1 MTTVTTPIRNLFTAG
16 PSRPIVAASI
26 LSADFA
32 RLGEESA
39 AVLAAGAD
47 ALHVDIMDGHFV
59 PNLSMGPAVCAG
71 VRGACPDAFL
81 DVHLMVTDPAA
92 YLEPFAGAGA
102 DHCTFHIEVDAD
114 PVALRDRCHELGMT
128 AGVAINPDTP
138 VDAIDDV
145 IDAFDL
151 VLVMSVHPGFSGQSF
166 IESVLEKTRA
176 IAARLRPDQRLE
188 MDGGIG
194 PANAAEVRAAG
205 CDTLVS
211 ASAIFGATHRASVIA
226 AIRGNDRATR
236 AGAGGGD
243 GVREA

>member
-1 MTTVTTPIRNLFTAG
+1 MPTTVTPAVRNLFSA
-16 PSRPIVAASI
+16 PIPHPLVAASI

-32 RLGEESA
+32 RLGEESS
-39 AVLAAGAD
+39 AVLAEGAD

-59 PNLSMGPAVCAG
+59 PNLSMGPAVCAS
-71 VRGACPDAFL
+71 VRRACPAAFL

-92 YLEPFAGAGA
+92 YLEPFAKAGA
-102 DHCTFHIEVDAD
+102 DHCTVHIEVDDD
-114 PVALRDRCHELGMT
+114 PILLRDRCHGLGMT
-128 AGVAINPDTP
+128 AGIAINPDTP
-138 VDAIDDV
+138 VSAIEPV

-151 VLVMSVHPGFSGQSF
+151 VLVMSVHPGFSGQAF
-166 IESVLEKTRA
+166 IAAVLEKTRE

-211 ASAIFGATHRASVIA
+211 ASAIFGSDDRRAVVES
-226 AIRGNDRATR
+226 IRG
-236 AGAGGGD
+236 GAGD
-243 GVREA
+243 A